1 MLLGVSGLLQLNSSR
16 LKLRKL
22 PTVQYITAHCT
33 TVRNVVQ
40 HSTVESSSK
49 MHYSTLHYSPELQ
62 SVMQYSTVQSS
73 AVQCV
78 SKLVNPKPVMTLTHH
93 GCRQQQLTSLP
104 KAQPPR
110 ASAGAATTHTC
121 VGRCCYSPHVRRQV
135 LLLPVWQWR
144 QQQPLPVSR
153 TLQDVETI
161 KP

>member
-1 MLLGVSGLLQLNSSR
+1 MGAPAWDFSIFVVGCRHAFRSERPFTIKFLQIKIAQTTNS
-16 LKLRKL
+16 
-22 PTVQYITAHCT
+22 TI
-33 TVRNVVQ
+33 
-40 HSTVESSSK
+40 
-49 MHYSTLHYSPELQ
+49 HYSTLHYSPELQ